1 MNTLSAGSSKEQ
13 PSVETGKGAEE
24 AVIGAEELLTGRV
37 ALEFVLELELELVI
51 MIEEL
56 VVREEVLDTVFEL
69 KTELDLVEEIEELGT
84 DT

>member
-1 MNTLSAGSSKEQ
+1 MNILSAGSSKEQ

-24 AVIGAEELLTGRV
+24 VVIGIEELLTGRV
-37 ALEFVLELELELVI
+37 VLEFVLELELELVI
-51 MIEEL
+51 AIEGL

-69 KTELDLVEEIEELGT
+69 KVELDLAEEIEGSGT